1 MARPP
6 SVESHLIKIL
16 AGIAAV
22 AVVGVLVLVPYRLY
36 ARDIRH
42 AEVQAHRVATV
53 AHTALSSA
61 VARGEDVTDLANRFQ
76 GIADFEIR
84 LRKQEAGELDPAAT
98 TGRGTSD
105 LDGTDLT
112 YTAAPIED
120 ASGQVYLA
128 TMHFDLS
135 PMKRESVRL
144 IIDLI
149 LAVVLGSALFSAVVY
164 VLIRRSLVEPLK
176 EVTRTIEA
184 IADSELPA
192 AMPEFETREMLA
204 LADAVA
210 RACRAHGVEI

>member
-1 MARPP
+1 MASLP

-22 AVVGVLVLVPYRLY
+22 AIFGVLALVPYRLY

-42 AEVQAHRVATV
+42 AKIQAHRVAAV

-61 VARGEDVTDLANRFQ
+61 VAQGEDVTDLANRFQ

-84 LRKQEAGELDPAAT
+84 LRKLDAGELDPATT

-105 LDGTDLT
+105 LDGTDLI
-112 YTAAPIED
+112 YSAAPIQD
-120 ASGQVYLA
+120 AAGQFYLA

-135 PMKRESVRL
+135 PMKRESVHL

-176 EVTRTIEA
+176 LVTRTVEE
-184 IADSELPA
+184 IAESRVPA
-192 AMPEFETREMLA
+192 SMPEFKTREMSG
-204 LADAVA
+204 LADAIA
-210 RACRAHGVEI
+210 RACRAHGASI

>member
-22 AVVGVLVLVPYRLY
+22 AILGVLVLVPYRLY

>member
-61 VARGEDVTDLANRFQ
+61 LARGEDVTDLANRFQ

-84 LRKQEAGELDPAAT
+84 LRKQEAGELDPAST

-192 AMPEFETREMLA
+192 TMPEFETREMSA

>member
-61 VARGEDVTDLANRFQ
+61 LARGEDVTDLANRFQ

-98 TGRGTSD
+98 TGRGTSY

-192 AMPEFETREMLA
+192 AMPEFETREMSA

>member
-1 MARPP
+1 MARQP
-6 SVESHLIKIL
+6 SVESRLIKIL

-42 AEVQAHRVATV
+42 AEVQAHRVASV
-53 AHTALSSA
+53 AHTALSAA

-98 TGRGTSD
+98 TGRGTSR

-192 AMPEFETREMLA
+192 TMPEFETREMLA
-204 LADAVA
+204 LADAVT